1 MFICVSPNPAI
12 DKRLKVPR
20 LVLGQ
25 VNRACTAQAF
35 PGGKSAH
42 VAMVLRTL
50 GESPVWTGLTG
61 GVTGR
66 ELVAGLSALGIHAR
80 PCHMAQP
87 TRTNLEVVEDDGR
100 VTEILE
106 PGAAPSAEELE
117 AFERTCEALFAQGG
131 EEAVVIFSGSLPAGV
146 APDFYARLIAR
157 SYQFGCRAF
166 LDASGDSLR
175 LALAAKPQF
184 VKPNREEAA
193 HLLGTPIETLSAAS
207 LALRKLLSLGAR
219 SAALSLGGDGLLFC
233 LGDNTP
239 IVFAPA
245 RSLPVRSTVGC
256 GDSALAGFAH
266 AIALKSS
273 AEDAVRLAA
282 ACAAANCLADA
293 PGAARLADIERFQSQ
308 ILVQTLP
315 PDT

>member
-20 LVLGQ
+20 LVPWQ

-61 GVTGR
+61 GATGR
-66 ELVAGLSALGIHAR
+66 ELVAGLSALGIHTR

-87 TRTNLEVVEDDGR
+87 TRTNLEVVEDDNR

-117 AFERTCEALFAQGG
+117 AFEKTCETLFAQGG
-131 EEAVVIFSGSLPAGV
+131 EEAVVIFSGSLPVGV
-146 APDFYARLIAR
+146 APDFYARLIGC
-157 SYQFGCRAF
+157 SHQFGCHAF
-166 LDASGDSLR
+166 LDTSGDSLR

-207 LALRKLLSLGAR
+207 LALRKLLSLGAC

-233 LGDNTP
+233 PGDNAS

-245 RSLPVRSTVGC
+245 LSLPVRSTVGC
-256 GDSALAGFAH
+256 GDSALAGFAR
-266 AIALKSS
+266 AFALKSS
-273 AEDAVRLAA
+273 AEDAVRLAT
-282 ACAAANCLADA
+282 ACAAANCLADCS
-293 PGAARLADIERFQSQ
+293 GAAQLADIERFQSQ
-308 ILVQTLP
+308 ILVQTLS
-315 PDT
+315 PDP